1 MGRQVR
7 IIATQEDLEELLS
20 FLRGTAEIGIF
31 KGFAE
36 SIDHLWID
44 RPQLPSDRMIY
55 IWNKRFAWNPEYG
68 RVGEK
73 AYYPEH
79 VGWYY
84 VSNTNDAPII
94 EIDSGDVSKGRAG
107 RIYWS
112 KYFAAP
118 HGLDYDVTSFTEWY
132 DSIVGWT
139 RKKGRKLESERL
151 APYYLP
157 FAWSASKSVIGQQ

>member
-1 MGRQVR
+1 VGRQLG
-7 IIATQEDLEELLS
+7 IIAAQEDLEELLS
-20 FLRGTAEIGIF
+20 FLRGIAEIAIF
-31 KGFAE
+31 RGFAE
-36 SIDHLWID
+36 SIEQLWTD
-44 RPQLPSDRMIY
+44 QPHLPSDWTIY

-79 VGWYY
+79 IGWYY
-84 VSNTNDAPII
+84 VSNTNHAPII
-94 EIDSGDVSKGRAG
+94 EIDSGDVSKARAG

-112 KYFAAP
+112 KYFTAP
-118 HGLDYDVTSFTEWY
+118 HGLGYDVTSFTEWY
-132 DSIVGWT
+132 NSIVGWI

-157 FAWSASKSVIGQQ
+157 VAWSVSKSLIGQQ